1 MEKAMRSEITISG
14 ALRAALENVV
24 GTDNVITAGE
34 LVEIYSVDF
43 SEQSKGKAGLIIKPQ
58 ETRQVPEIM
67 RLINTAEIPVSVR
80 GGGMSYTQGYLP
92 EYDGSIMID
101 TTALNRIVEIN
112 TEDMY
117 ITVETG
123 ITWKELYHALDGTG
137 YHLRFGGTMSGERAT
152 VGGAIGNNATAVKRG
167 EVVDNLIGLEVVL
180 MDGSVLQ
187 TGSRATGRPVQPMQN
202 YGPDLTGL
210 FIHDA
215 GIMGVKTQAT
225 FRIERRPMGTAYA
238 TFGFQNT
245 HQLIEAMC
253 RISRL
258 DVVSD
263 HAAFSEY
270 HNTMFSN
277 EPPPSREEVM
287 EMAKAVRR
295 FAATPLQGW
304 LNLVRMARPGG
315 VKFLKNWKHSLHLI
329 VDANDQVIARRHM
342 REVRKVA
349 TSLAGKPLP
358 PVLTIALRAMPF
370 YPVERLIVG
379 AYDENNTFPSNRITS
394 LSRAHDLYD
403 CAIAF
408 FDENKD
414 FMQQHGL
421 RHTIIFM
428 CVHNDSFG
436 IEPIIYWRD
445 AMNPL
450 RASVLTSA
458 RREALMAIQDNPA
471 ARQAAVGLR
480 ARLRDRLSSSIPGA
494 HYQIGKY
501 YNYMQD
507 MRDER
512 CRNSIIQIKKTLDP
526 KGLLN
531 PGGLGVD
538 IADLNR

>member
-1 MEKAMRSEITISG
+1 MATHPGITVPDALRG
-14 ALRAALENVV
+14 ALEDIV
-24 GTDNVITAGE
+24 GKYNVITGGE

-58 ETRQVPEIM
+58 ETQQVPEIM
-67 RLINTAEIPVSVR
+67 RLINAAEIPVSVR

-180 MDGSVLQ
+180 MDGSVIQ

-210 FIHDA
+210 FVHDA
-215 GIMGVKTQAT
+215 GIMGLKTQAT

-238 TFGFQNT
+238 TFGFQDT

-270 HNTMFSN
+270 HNTMFAN

-287 EMAKAVRR
+287 EMAKAVHRV
-295 FAATPLQGW
+295 AAKPLQGW
-304 LNLVRMARPGG
+304 LNLVRMARPTG

-349 TSLAGKPLP
+349 TSMGGRPLP

-379 AYDENNTFPSNRITS
+379 AYEENNTFPSNRITS
-394 LSRAHDLYD
+394 LSRARELYD
-403 CAIAF
+403 TAVAF

-414 FMQQHGL
+414 LMQQHGL
-421 RHTIIFM
+421 KHTIIFM
-428 CVHNDSFG
+428 CVHNDNFG

-450 RASVLTSA
+450 RASVLTSK
-458 RREALMAIQDNPA
+458 RREELLAIEDNPDT
-471 ARQAAVGLR
+471 RQAAVDLR
-480 ARLRDRLSSSIPGA
+480 ARLRDRLGSSIPGA
-494 HYQIGKY
+494 HYQIGKFY
-501 YNYMQD
+501 RYLED
-507 MRDER
+507 LRDEH
-512 CRNSIIQIKKTLDP
+512 CRNALKQVKSIFDP

-531 PGGLGVD
+531 PGGLG
-538 IADLNR
+538 IDLSQE